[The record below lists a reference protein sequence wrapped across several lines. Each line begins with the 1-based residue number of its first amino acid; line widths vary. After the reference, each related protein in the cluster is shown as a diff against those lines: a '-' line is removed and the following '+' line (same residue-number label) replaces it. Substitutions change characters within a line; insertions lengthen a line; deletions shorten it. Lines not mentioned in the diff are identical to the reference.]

1 MGMKTV
7 RWGEGGKLLLR
18 CVMDDDVY
26 RLITEQV
33 RVFLEHF
40 PQSLPSTFQ
49 VMAWLLPSSPRCRVC
64 RRMRP

>member
-7 RWGEGGKLLLR
+7 RWGEGGKLLLC

-33 RVFLEHF
+33 RGF
-40 PQSLPSTFQ
+40 P
-49 VMAWLLPSSPRCRVC
+49 
-64 RRMRP
+64 